1 MVVSAHPAA
10 SKAGLQMLE
19 AGGNAMDA
27 AVATAF
33 ALSVVEPFSS
43 GVGGGGFLLYYD
55 AQRAVTTV
63 VDFREVAPRKARPDT
78 FVVNGQADPKLSTR
92 GYKAVAVPGMVPGL
106 AKALRRFGTKR
117 LRDVV
122 RPAVELADK
131 GFPVSPQL
139 FVAMHAR
146 LKDLR
151 ADAEAKRVFLK
162 EGEPYP
168 VGERFRQPDLART
181 LRALGQLGPDLFTT
195 GAVGRAMVAA
205 SKAQGGL
212 LTIED
217 LKRFEPRFGEPLVG
231 EYRGYTV
238 QTMPPP
244 SSGGTLL
251 LQMLGLY
258 EMNEDQ
264 AHLGVKAAS
273 PTIVRPPSKVGEAS
287 PALLKQANDAHLWIE
302 IMRRA
307 FADRAVFFGDP
318 AFVDVPVDG
327 LLDPAYLKT
336 RLATIDMDRAS
347 PSSQIVSGE
356 PKGLKGPTMRRTE
369 RPKESS
375 DTTHLVAID
384 RRGNVVTLTQTINTV
399 FGASVVAP
407 ETGVLLNN
415 EMDDFSAAP
424 GAPNAF
430 GLVGAKANEIQP
442 GKVPL
447 SSMTPTLLL
456 KDGRVRLALG
466 APGGPTIITTV
477 LQIIHGVVDLKL
489 DLAHA
494 IARPRMHMQWLPDR
508 VRIEED
514 ALSDELRATLEARGH
529 IFEVSRPWGNATAIQ
544 VLTDGTRIGAADPR
558 GGGGGEAE

>member
-10 SKAGLQMLE
+10 SKAGLQVLE

-55 AQRAVTTV
+55 AQRGTTTV

-78 FVVNGQADPKLSTR
+78 FVVDGKADPKLSTR

-122 RPAVELADK
+122 RPAIELADK

-139 FVAMHAR
+139 FVATHAR

-162 EGEPYP
+162 DGEPYP

-205 SKAQGGL
+205 SKAHGGL
-212 LTIED
+212 LSIED
-217 LKRFEPRFGEPLVG
+217 LKRFEPRFGQPLAG
-231 EYRGYTV
+231 KYRGYTV
-238 QTMPPP
+238 LTMPPP
-244 SSGGTLL
+244 SSGGALL
-251 LQMLGLY
+251 LQMLDLYAMSEGQLGAGL
-258 EMNEDQ
+258 
-264 AHLGVKAAS
+264 KAL
-273 PTIVRPPSKVGEAS
+273 PPPVTPPSNVGEPS
-287 PALLKQANDAHLWIE
+287 IALMKQANDAHLWIE

-307 FADRAVFFGDP
+307 FADRAMFFGDP
-318 AFVDVPVDG
+318 AFVDVPIDG
-327 LLDPAYLKT
+327 LLDPGYLKT

-347 PSSQIVSGE
+347 PSSQIGAGE
-356 PKGLKGPTMRRTE
+356 PNGLKAPVMRRTE
-369 RPKESS
+369 LPKESS

-399 FGASVVAP
+399 FGAAVVAP
-407 ETGVLLNN
+407 ETGVMLNN

-424 GAPNAF
+424 GTPNAF

-456 KDGRVRLALG
+456 KDGRVRLAVG

-489 DLAHA
+489 DLPHA
-494 IARPRMHMQWLPDR
+494 VARPRMHMQWLPDR
-508 VRIEED
+508 IRIEED
-514 ALSDELRATLEARGH
+514 TLSDELRATLEARGH

-544 VLTDGTRIGAADPR
+544 VLADGTRIGVADPR